1 MSEAEE
7 QRDGRQSLAH
17 RVPDL
22 AALELLLAVA
32 RLGSLGAAAREVGV
46 TQPAASSR
54 LRSMERQ
61 LGVALV
67 DRSPRGSRLTDAGA
81 LVTDWAR
88 RVVEAAAAFDAGARA
103 LRDRRDSR
111 LRVAASMTIAEYLL
125 PGWLLALHAERPDTA
140 VSLLAGNSAK
150 VAELLLT
157 GEADLG
163 FVEGLNVPTGLDST
177 VIARDR
183 LIVVT
188 APGHPWAR
196 RRRPLTAQELAG
208 TPLILRE
215 RGSGT
220 RQVLGRGA
228 RRPGPAADRA
238 VLDDGGE
245 GVRGQRRGT
254 LGPQRTGGGGGA
266 GDAAPGQHPGRGRI
280 APPGPTSRLA
290 DRPPPHGPGPRTP
303 LPDPRMTNTS
313 GTRVARN
320 GAPSHHAPAPG
331 IAPQP
336 PRLCPSHGPFPSG
349 ATAPAQGRGERRV
362 QPTMH
367 PHQASH
373 RNPHGSAPLTAPFQA
388 GPLHPLRGAGNCAP
402 SHPGPAPDNGP
413 HPRPQSLR
421 TRRRPA
427 PLRRRL

>member
-1 MSEAEE
+1 MSESEGLRTE
-7 QRDGRQSLAH
+7 SLAH

-32 RLGSLGAAAREVGV
+32 RLGSLGAAAREVGI

-54 LRSMERQ
+54 IRSMERQ

-150 VAELLLT
+150 VAELLLA

-163 FVEGLNVPTGLDST
+163 FVEGLTVPTGLDST

-188 APGHPWAR
+188 APAHPWAR
-196 RRRPLTAQELAG
+196 RRRPLTAAELAA

-220 RQVLGRGA
+220 RQVLDAALGGLARPLIELSSTTAVKASAVSGA
-228 RRPGPAADRA
+228 GPSVLSELAVGEELGMRRLVSIPVEGVSLRRDLRAVWPTGHRPTGPARE
-238 VLDDGGE
+238 LLSLT
-245 GVRGQRRGT
+245 RG
-254 LGPQRTGGGGGA
+254 
-266 GDAAPGQHPGRGRI
+266 
-280 APPGPTSRLA
+280 
-290 DRPPPHGPGPRTP
+290 
-303 LPDPRMTNTS
+303 
-313 GTRVARN
+313 
-320 GAPSHHAPAPG
+320 
-331 IAPQP
+331 
-336 PRLCPSHGPFPSG
+336 
-349 ATAPAQGRGERRV
+349 
-362 QPTMH
+362 
-367 PHQASH
+367 
-373 RNPHGSAPLTAPFQA
+373 
-388 GPLHPLRGAGNCAP
+388 
-402 SHPGPAPDNGP
+402 
-413 HPRPQSLR
+413 
-421 TRRRPA
+421 
-427 PLRRRL
+427 

>member
-7 QRDGRQSLAH
+7 QRRPTASLAH

-32 RLGSLGAAAREVGV
+32 RLGSLGAAAREVGI

-54 LRSMERQ
+54 IRSMERQ

-150 VAELLLT
+150 VAELLLA

-163 FVEGLNVPTGLDST
+163 FVEGLSVPTGLDSA
-177 VIARDR
+177 VIAHDR

-196 RRRPLTAQELAG
+196 RRRPVTAAELAA

-220 RQVLGRGA
+220 RQVLDAALGGLARPLIELSSTTAVKASAVSGA
-228 RRPGPAADRA
+228 GPSVLSELAVGEELSMRRLVSIPVDGVALRRDLRAVWPTGHRPTGPARE
-238 VLDDGGE
+238 LLSLT
-245 GVRGQRRGT
+245 RG
-254 LGPQRTGGGGGA
+254 
-266 GDAAPGQHPGRGRI
+266 
-280 APPGPTSRLA
+280 
-290 DRPPPHGPGPRTP
+290 
-303 LPDPRMTNTS
+303 
-313 GTRVARN
+313 
-320 GAPSHHAPAPG
+320 
-331 IAPQP
+331 
-336 PRLCPSHGPFPSG
+336 
-349 ATAPAQGRGERRV
+349 
-362 QPTMH
+362 
-367 PHQASH
+367 
-373 RNPHGSAPLTAPFQA
+373 
-388 GPLHPLRGAGNCAP
+388 
-402 SHPGPAPDNGP
+402 
-413 HPRPQSLR
+413 
-421 TRRRPA
+421 
-427 PLRRRL
+427 

>member
-1 MSEAEE
+1 MSEAE
-7 QRDGRQSLAH
+7 GRRERMEPERTSLAH

-54 LRSMERQ
+54 IRSMERQ

-150 VAELLLT
+150 VAELLLA

-163 FVEGLNVPTGLDST
+163 FVEGLSVPTGLDSA

-196 RRRPLTAQELAG
+196 RRRPVTAQELAS

-220 RQVLGRGA
+220 RQVLDAALGGLARPLIELSSTTAVKASAVSGA
-228 RRPGPAADRA
+228 GPSVLSELAVGEELSMRRLVSIPVEGVFLHRELRAVWPTGHRPTGPARE
-238 VLDDGGE
+238 LLSLT
-245 GVRGQRRGT
+245 RG
-254 LGPQRTGGGGGA
+254 
-266 GDAAPGQHPGRGRI
+266 
-280 APPGPTSRLA
+280 
-290 DRPPPHGPGPRTP
+290 
-303 LPDPRMTNTS
+303 
-313 GTRVARN
+313 
-320 GAPSHHAPAPG
+320 
-331 IAPQP
+331 
-336 PRLCPSHGPFPSG
+336 
-349 ATAPAQGRGERRV
+349 
-362 QPTMH
+362 
-367 PHQASH
+367 
-373 RNPHGSAPLTAPFQA
+373 
-388 GPLHPLRGAGNCAP
+388 
-402 SHPGPAPDNGP
+402 
-413 HPRPQSLR
+413 
-421 TRRRPA
+421 
-427 PLRRRL
+427 

>member
-1 MSEAEE
+1 MSEVE
-7 QRDGRQSLAH
+7 GRRESSRSLAH

-22 AALELLLAVA
+22 AGLELLLAVA
-32 RLGSLGAAAREVGV
+32 RLGSLGAAAREVGI

-150 VAELLLT
+150 VAELLLA

-163 FVEGLNVPTGLDST
+163 FVEGLTVPTGLDSA

-196 RRRPLTAQELAG
+196 RRRPLTAAELAA

-220 RQVLGRGA
+220 RQVLDAALGGLARPLMELSSTTAVKASAVSGA
-228 RRPGPAADRA
+228 GPSVLSELAVGEELAMRRLVGIPVDGVSLRRDLRAVWPTGHRPTGPARD
-238 VLDDGGE
+238 LLSLT
-245 GVRGQRRGT
+245 RG
-254 LGPQRTGGGGGA
+254 
-266 GDAAPGQHPGRGRI
+266 
-280 APPGPTSRLA
+280 
-290 DRPPPHGPGPRTP
+290 
-303 LPDPRMTNTS
+303 
-313 GTRVARN
+313 
-320 GAPSHHAPAPG
+320 
-331 IAPQP
+331 
-336 PRLCPSHGPFPSG
+336 
-349 ATAPAQGRGERRV
+349 
-362 QPTMH
+362 
-367 PHQASH
+367 
-373 RNPHGSAPLTAPFQA
+373 
-388 GPLHPLRGAGNCAP
+388 
-402 SHPGPAPDNGP
+402 
-413 HPRPQSLR
+413 
-421 TRRRPA
+421 
-427 PLRRRL
+427 